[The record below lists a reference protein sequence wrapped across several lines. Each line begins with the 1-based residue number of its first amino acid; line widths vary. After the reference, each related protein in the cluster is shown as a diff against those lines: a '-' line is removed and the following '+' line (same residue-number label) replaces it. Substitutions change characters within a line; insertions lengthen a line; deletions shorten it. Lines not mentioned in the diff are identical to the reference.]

1 MTKLKRGKVPEADLR
16 LTYPKVIEISLII
29 TIAVFIIAFRFLPEW
44 EGPEGVL
51 VADQELVDIE
61 DVDVTRQ
68 EERPPPPPRPPIPI
82 EAPGD
87 DVMDDLDFAWSE
99 LDMYEDV
106 PPPPPPRDDEPEE
119 QFFLAVEDMPEI
131 IGGIESIQRRVR
143 YPELA
148 KRAGVEG
155 TVYIYAFVSAE
166 GKVVRTEIVND
177 PGAGLGDAA
186 AEAVQQAEFR
196 PGRQRGQ
203 PVPVRVSIPVHFR
216 LQR

>member
-1 MTKLKRGKVPEADLR
+1 MGIKRGKSPDADLR
-16 LTYPKVIEISLII
+16 LKYPKVLEISLII
-29 TIAVFIIAFRFLPEW
+29 AIAFFIIAFRFMPIW
-44 EGPEGVL
+44 DGPVL
-51 VADQELVDIE
+51 VVTSDQDVVDIE
-61 DVDVTRQ
+61 DIDITRQ

-82 EAPGD
+82 EAPSD
-87 DVMDDLDFAWSE
+87 DVIDDIDITWSE
-99 LDMYEDV
+99 LDIYEDV
-106 PPPPPPRDDEPEE
+106 PPPPPPKQEEEEE

-131 IGGIESIQRRVR
+131 IGGIESIQRRVK

-155 TVYIYAFVSAE
+155 TVYVYAFVDAQ
-166 GKVVRTEIVND
+166 GNVVRTEVVND

-186 AEAVQQAEFR
+186 ASAVAEAKFK

-203 PVPVRVSIPVHFR
+203 PVPVRISIPVHFR